1 MKKRIL
7 LVSVLAAGF
16 TGLYGQQWE
25 PVGQKVSQIRKDV
38 EVRQSYRVDITSLR
52 NLLKDAVETG
62 KGAKP
67 VIVLLP
73 TAEGKIEKF
82 AVFSNPVMEKS
93 LADRYQLG
101 SYVGAGVDDPSKYVR
116 FSTSPTDMQSMI
128 IKDGIFQFIE
138 PISADKKTY
147 GVFYKTK
154 KTAGEHGFECGMD
167 EKEVKEIKA
176 LEANGKK
183 NLSNVG
189 ITSRPASTKYRTY
202 RLALSVT
209 GEYTQFHG
217 GTPAGAL
224 TAMNNTMSRVNGIYE
239 KDFGIHLIIQDL
251 PGIIYTNAAT
261 DPYSDSG
268 PGVDDALWS
277 GELANALTAN
287 VGSAAF
293 DIGHLFGASG
303 GGGMA
308 GCIGCVC
315 SDDTTLDGDGIPS
328 NYKGAGFTSPADA
341 VPQGDSF
348 DIDYVAHEMGHQFGG
363 NHTFSHNSEN
373 SMANV
378 EPGGGTTIMAYAGI
392 TNDNVQMVS
401 NPYFHYKSID
411 QILTNM
417 EGKAGCGTSVEI
429 NNNTPPAISPLTAYT
444 IPKGTAYYLEAAAV
458 DAENDAVKYT
468 WEQNNSVNTSA
479 TISGDS
485 GWGYNS
491 QGALARSYTGTASGR
506 RYFPKLEKVMNGVL
520 TDKEAWET
528 VSYIPRTLN
537 YAVSVRDEN
546 AQRPMLSSLETTL
559 TVGNDGP
566 FKFNGLT
573 EATALYNNAS
583 NTIYWDAANTNNAPY
598 NVANVKIDY
607 TADNGTTWTD
617 LAASVPNT
625 GSYAVQMPGN
635 LTGAVKLRIS
645 ALGNVFYAV
654 SPAVT
659 VGTAPTSGA
668 AAPAGVSSSDKEVFK
683 TTARISWN
691 SVPGAGTYS
700 INYRKQGETN
710 WQNIASPANSVVL
723 SSLEDEKNYE
733 VQVAAVVNSVPGS
746 FSANYTFKTKGLKTG
761 VDYCILNSGK
771 SNYAAVRS
779 VKVANI
785 DYLDATYRS
794 YKDLSEDPSKTIN
807 LIKGTQYTIQ
817 TSLRSYPGYG
827 GRSINASAWIDY
839 NRNGIFEAT
848 EKVGQVAGGLPDGSS
863 TINGINI
870 SFTVPASAYSG
881 DKLLRMRVVIK
892 NGTGALA
899 DPCGAI
905 AGGGIMDLPVKITSG
920 LATKDVVVTK
930 TTFSIYP
937 NPADTYVEVKNFKG
951 KAEYK
956 IYSADGRLV
965 QEGKLEGDRI
975 NVAALVKGVYIISLS
990 NETDTYSTK
999 LIKK

>member
-7 LVSVLAAGF
+7 LVGVLAAGF
-16 TGLYGQQWE
+16 TSIYGQRWE
-25 PVGQKVSQIRKDV
+25 PARQRTSEIRKNV
-38 EVRQSYRVDITSLR
+38 EIKQAYNVDITSLR

-67 VIVLLP
+67 VIISLP

-82 AVFSNPVMEKS
+82 AVYSNPVMEKS

-101 SYVGAGVDDPSKYVR
+101 SYVGAGIDDPSKYVR

-128 IKDGIFQFIE
+128 IKDGVFQFIE

-154 KTAGEHGFECGMD
+154 KTVGEHGFECGTGERD
-167 EKEVKEIKA
+167 LKDIKL
-176 LEANGKK
+176 LEENGKK

-202 RLALSVT
+202 RLAISVT

-224 TAMNNTMSRVNGIYE
+224 TAINNTMSRVNGIYE
-239 KDFGIHLIIQDL
+239 KDFGIHLTVQDL
-251 PGIIYTNAAT
+251 PAIIYTNAAT

-268 PGVDDALWS
+268 PGVDEYLWS
-277 GELANALTAN
+277 SELATNLSTN
-287 VGSAAF
+287 VGSGLF

-315 SDDTTLDGDGIPS
+315 SDDTALDGDGIPS
-328 NYKGAGFTSPADA
+328 NYKGAGFTSPADD

-392 TNDNVQMVS
+392 THDNVQMVS

-411 QILTNM
+411 QIMTNM
-417 EGKAGCGTSVEI
+417 EGKAGCGVAVDIT
-429 NNNTPPAISPLTAYT
+429 NNTAPVISPLTAYT
-444 IPKGTAYYLEAAAV
+444 IPKGTAYYLDATAV
-458 DAENDAVKYT
+458 DAEGDAVKYT
-468 WEQNNSVNTSA
+468 WEQNNSVNTQA

-485 GWGYNS
+485 GWGYNT
-491 QGALARSYTGTASGR
+491 QGALARSYTGTAAGR
-506 RYFPKLEKVMNGVL
+506 RYFPKMETVMNGSL
-520 TDKEAWET
+520 TNKQDWET
-528 VSYIPRTLN
+528 VSYIPRALN
-537 YAVSVRDEN
+537 YALTVRDEN
-546 AQRPMLSSLETTL
+546 AQRPMHSSAEIAL

-573 EATALYNNAS
+573 AATVLYNNAS
-583 NTIYWDAANTNNAPY
+583 NTISWDPANTNAAPY
-598 NVANVKIDY
+598 NVTNVKIDY

-625 GSYAVQMPGN
+625 GSYAVQMPAS

-654 SPAVT
+654 SPAIT
-659 VGTAPTSGA
+659 VGTAPTSAGA
-668 AAPAGVSSSDKEVFK
+668 PTGVSSIDKEIFK

-691 SVPGAGTYS
+691 SVPGANTYS
-700 INYRKQGETN
+700 VNYRKQGETN
-710 WQNIASPANSVVL
+710 WQNVSSPTNSIVL
-723 SSLEDEKNYE
+723 TNLEDEKNYE
-733 VQVAAVVNSVPGS
+733 VRVAAVVNSVTGD
-746 FSANYTFKTKGLKTG
+746 FSADYAFKTKGLLTG

-771 SNYAAVRS
+771 SDYAAVRS
-779 VKVANI
+779 IKVANV
-785 DYLDATYRS
+785 DYQDATFRS
-794 YKDLSEDPSKTIN
+794 YKDLSTDLTKTIN
-807 LIKGTQYTIQ
+807 LTKGTAYTAE
-817 TSLRSYPGYG
+817 TSILSSPGYG
-827 GRSINASAWIDY
+827 GRSVNASVWIDY
-839 NRNGIFEAT
+839 NRNGVFET
-848 EKVGQVAGGLPDGSS
+848 SEKVGQVAGGFQ
-863 TINGINI
+863 NGPSVITGLNI
-870 SFTVPASAYSG
+870 PFTVPATAYAG
-881 DKLLRMRVVIK
+881 DKLLRMRIVVK

-899 DPCGAI
+899 NICGSI
-905 AGGGIMDLPVKITSG
+905 AGGGIMDLPVRITSA
-920 LATKDVVVTK
+920 LAVNEVNNTKSEL
-930 TTFSIYP
+930 SIYP
-937 NPADTYVEVKNFKG
+937 NPADTYVEVKNIKG
-951 KAEYK
+951 KADYK
-956 IYSADGRLV
+956 IYTADGRLA
-965 QEGKLEGDRI
+965 QEGKLDGQRI
-975 NVAALVKGVYIISLS
+975 NVAALVKGVYVISVTS
-990 NETDTYSTK
+990 ETDTFSTK